1 VDLSVA
7 ELFSSFWLIEHVML
21 SIQWIPW
28 SFSLLGSAEAGAG
41 RALELLEQPELDDE
55 IQGFDP
61 ADNGASNREVDQC
74 ATPAAVIVRDL
85 RHDFAGR
92 VALDRISVE
101 FDLTKRTAI
110 VGSVGSG
117 KTTLLEILLGELPA
131 SGGELSIKFSDGSF
145 GPLWRSDVYPAF
157 RSHVAYS
164 PQQPFLSNSSMRLN
178 IDLSGASSQQSVA
191 QAIDMA
197 ELATDLALFSRG
209 LEEEIG
215 ESGINLSGGQRQR
228 VSLAR
233 AFISKRPVMF
243 LDDPLSA
250 VDQTTERALITSI
263 LNEAKGLLLVS
274 HRLAELE
281 RCDRVVV
288 LDSGRIVEDGDPK
301 LLAKDSGSRFSSY
314 LRAVEEYGG

>member
-1 VDLSVA
+1 
-7 ELFSSFWLIEHVML
+7 
-21 SIQWIPW
+21 
-28 SFSLLGSAEAGAG
+28 
-41 RALELLEQPELDDE
+41 
-55 IQGFDP
+55 
-61 ADNGASNREVDQC
+61 
-74 ATPAAVIVRDL
+74 
-85 RHDFAGR
+85 
-92 VALDRISVE
+92 
-101 FDLTKRTAI
+101 
-110 VGSVGSG
+110 
-117 KTTLLEILLGELPA
+117 
-131 SGGELSIKFSDGSF
+131 
-145 GPLWRSDVYPAF
+145 
-157 RSHVAYS
+157 
-164 PQQPFLSNSSMRLN
+164 MRLN

-250 VDQTTERALITSI
+250 VDQTTERALITTI